1 MACGAGAAPFPGSGV
16 RGTGAVLE
24 ESELCLRTEDVR
36 NARRLRTLVRS
47 LKKLVKLHRVLNRV
61 SCERKFVSMGRTREN
76 PCREFFKYEKIENKS
91 TCKICN
97 TDMVGDHAAN
107 LERHLKRHHTDEY
120 NAVQSKKTKKIEE
133 SVRSVPNKQQKTLD
147 EFAEYA
153 VPECLKVPPG
163 SSNKTSHTR
172 MPSPLGPLRLPPVDP
187 TATLEELEAARLSFR
202 QFRYQEAAG
211 PHEALARLREL
222 CHQWLRPEVH
232 SKEQILELLVLEQF
246 LGVLPPEIQAWVR
259 EQLPG
264 SPEEAVAL
272 VEELQHDP
280 GRLLGWIT
288 AHVLGREVL
297 PAAQK
302 TEESSGSPLPSGTV
316 EPSGPAPGEGPQV
329 AQMEGPAQ
337 LICSV
342 KKEPDADGQEMAP
355 PGPLLPAQSP
365 ERRLEHQK
373 PTSTSFLPPRIQEEW
388 GLLDPSQKE
397 LYWDA
402 MLEKYGTV
410 VSLGDEGES
419 PREAPPGCAEARPQ
433 WGPATVLVPLPQ
445 APLAQGRAT
454 SPGPGP
460 EPGALRR
467 KAYTCEQCG
476 RGFDW
481 KSVFVIHRRGH
492 AGGQQVMG
500 DAGRPPPNPRETLR
514 HPRRVPVG
522 PHSYPCE
529 ECGRSFSWKSQL
541 VIHRKS
547 HVAQRRHFCG
557 DCGRGFDWKS
567 QLVIHRKSHQ
577 PEAP

>member
-1 MACGAGAAPFPGSGV
+1 
-16 RGTGAVLE
+16 
-24 ESELCLRTEDVR
+24 
-36 NARRLRTLVRS
+36 
-47 LKKLVKLHRVLNRV
+47 
-61 SCERKFVSMGRTREN
+61 MGRTREN

-133 SVRSVPNKQQKTLD
+133 SVRSVPNKQQKTLE
-147 EFAEYA
+147 EFMECA

-172 MPSPLGPLRLPPVDP
+172 MPSPLGPLRLPTLDP

-202 QFRYQEAAG
+202 QFRYQEATG

-232 SKEQILELLVLEQF
+232 SKEQMLELLVLEQF
-246 LGVLPPEIQAWVR
+246 LGVLPLEIQAWVR

-316 EPSGPAPGEGPQV
+316 ESSGAAPGEGPQV

-337 LICSV
+337 LICNV
-342 KKEPDADGQEMAP
+342 KEEPDADGQEMALPDP
-355 PGPLLPAQSP
+355 PLPAQSP
-365 ERRLEHQK
+365 ERHLEHQK
-373 PTSTSFLPPRIQEEW
+373 PASTSFLPPRIQETRA
-388 GLLDPSQKE
+388 G
-397 LYWDA
+397 
-402 MLEKYGTV
+402 
-410 VSLGDEGES
+410 
-419 PREAPPGCAEARPQ
+419 APARP
-433 WGPATVLVPLPQ
+433 
-445 APLAQGRAT
+445 PLAMQRPSHRGVQLLCLFRC
-454 SPGPGP
+454 
-460 EPGALRR
+460 R
-467 KAYTCEQCG
+467 KRPLC
-476 RGFDW
+476 
-481 KSVFVIHRRGH
+481 KSRPHPLGLV
-492 AGGQQVMG
+492 QSQVCC
-500 DAGRPPPNPRETLR
+500 AGRPTRVSSAAVASIGSQCSSSTGGRTQAGTQLQGTWRGHRQTPESHCATLGVCLQAPTAT
-514 HPRRVPVG
+514 HVKSAGAVSAG
-522 PHSYPCE
+522 N
-529 ECGRSFSWKSQL
+529 RSWSSTARATLASGVTFAGT
-541 VIHRKS
+541 
-547 HVAQRRHFCG
+547 VAVASTG
-557 DCGRGFDWKS
+557 S
-567 QLVIHRKSHQ
+567 PS
-577 PEAP
+577 